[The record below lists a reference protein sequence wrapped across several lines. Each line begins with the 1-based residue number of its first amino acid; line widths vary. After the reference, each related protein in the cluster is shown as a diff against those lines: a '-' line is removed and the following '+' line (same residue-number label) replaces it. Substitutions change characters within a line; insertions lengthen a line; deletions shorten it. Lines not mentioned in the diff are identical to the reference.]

1 MYSAPLRKEDLL
13 ELKREIKQTITSE
26 MEEAAQK
33 KRDKDGISGQMTL
46 EMTGMVKTTATGDY
60 PGGKQMVPILSI

>member
-46 EMTGMVKTTATGDY
+46 EMTGMA
-60 PGGKQMVPILSI
+60 KQLPQEITLEETDGTDSSM

>member
-46 EMTGMVKTTATGDY
+46 EMTGMS
-60 PGGKQMVPILSI
+60 KQLPQEITWRKQTVPIPSM